1 MTQRSMFKEA
11 RTSSNRCLARLHA
24 TPIVMPHTPEAQLLQ
39 STDRP
44 ADVILTGSM
53 SLSAS
58 SYRLTGVS
66 AHRDSTYG
74 SLQPENHRASHCT
87 QPHPLCV
94 PLCVPFSA
102 SRFKLGA
109 YGKTWHTVFSTTTI
123 AQPGLSKVSVRSRSL
138 PHLHVTPEI
147 RLFQSFTA
155 GKLAQMRVNR
165 QVVSDGYVRVD
176 LFTFAKMVSFQLSHS
191 EEYVRWLCKKLL
203 PSLQVLAMPEALTTE
218 ALCCYC
224 EPLVEYL

>member
-1 MTQRSMFKEA
+1 
-11 RTSSNRCLARLHA
+11 
-24 TPIVMPHTPEAQLLQ
+24 MPHTPEAQLLQ

-44 ADVILTGSM
+44 ADVILTGPM
-53 SLSAS
+53 SLPAY

-66 AHRDSTYG
+66 AHRDFTYG
-74 SLQPENHRASHCT
+74 SLQPENHRASHCM

-94 PLCVPFSA
+94 PLWA

-109 YGKTWHTVFSTTTI
+109 YDKTWHTVFSTTTF
-123 AQPGLSKVSVRSRSL
+123 AQLGLSKVSVRSCSL
-138 PHLHVTPEI
+138 PHLHVTSEL
-147 RLFQSFTA
+147 RFFQSSTA

-165 QVVSDGYVRVD
+165 QVVSDGYVRLD

-218 ALCCYC
+218 VLCCYR
-224 EPLVEYL
+224 ELLVGYLGNVDE

>member
-1 MTQRSMFKEA
+1 
-11 RTSSNRCLARLHA
+11 
-24 TPIVMPHTPEAQLLQ
+24 MPHTPEAQLLQ

-53 SLSAS
+53 SLPAY
-58 SYRLTGVS
+58 SYHLTGVN

-74 SLQPENHRASHCT
+74 SLQPQNHRASHCT

-94 PLCVPFSA
+94 PLCA
-102 SRFKLGA
+102 SRFKLSG
-109 YGKTWHTVFSTTTI
+109 YDMTWHTVFPTTTF

-147 RLFQSFTA
+147 CFFQSFTA
-155 GKLAQMRVNR
+155 EKLAQMRVDR
-165 QVVSDGYVRVD
+165 QVVSDGYVRLD
-176 LFTFAKMVSFQLSHS
+176 LFTFAKMVSFKLSHS

-218 ALCCYC
+218 ALCCYR
-224 EPLVEYL
+224 ELLVGYLGNVDE